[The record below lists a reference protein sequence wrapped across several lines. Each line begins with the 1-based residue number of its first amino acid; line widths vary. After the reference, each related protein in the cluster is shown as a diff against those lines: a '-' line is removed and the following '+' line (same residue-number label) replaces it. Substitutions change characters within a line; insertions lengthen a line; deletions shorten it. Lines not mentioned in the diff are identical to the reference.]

1 MFNLNDICTVKT
13 LKKISMATFI
23 FIIVL
28 LHLAAGFGYLIYKL
42 STTKKSEES
51 VTNIET
57 KKNDKLI

>member
-1 MFNLNDICTVKT
+1 
-13 LKKISMATFI
+13 MATFI

-42 STTKKSEES
+42 SPTKKTDES

-57 KKNDKLI
+57 KKIDKLI